1 MLLYLENPMQTYYLS
16 LSPRE
21 SLLLQGGDDQS
32 FLAEPQM
39 KQLEVLA
46 FQKELCGWRVRG
58 QESWKAQAQAGWASS
73 KQ

>member
-16 LSPRE
+16 LSPGE

-39 KQLEVLA
+39 KQLDMFRAWVVGKMC
-46 FQKELCGWRVRG
+46 F
-58 QESWKAQAQAGWASS
+58 
-73 KQ
+73 